1 LKLDN
6 AALRAENVLLKRQL
20 TFFEDLFAKK
30 ASGTSTQ
37 SIADNSSKPSS
48 RKGMSDDETYSK
60 DMYNVKKR
68 GVKHISEDMYS
79 MTSGDNEANEA
90 VKHGSSE

>member
-1 LKLDN
+1 
-6 AALRAENVLLKRQL
+6 
-20 TFFEDLFAKK
+20 
-30 ASGTSTQ
+30 
-37 SIADNSSKPSS
+37 
-48 RKGMSDDETYSK
+48 
-60 DMYNVKKR
+60 MYNVKKR